1 MVKTISLL
9 NLPQSPT
16 SLTGHMAKEINLQL
30 TIASLATRETA
41 TKIMDHVVFLPNAN
55 CVTAWV
61 ILQNTAVV
69 FSTTHQQQTVL
80 PPHQHRI
87 QNGL

>member
-16 SLTGHMAKEINLQL
+16 SLIGHMAKETNLQL

-41 TKIMDHVVFLPNAN
+41 TKIMDHVVFLPSAN